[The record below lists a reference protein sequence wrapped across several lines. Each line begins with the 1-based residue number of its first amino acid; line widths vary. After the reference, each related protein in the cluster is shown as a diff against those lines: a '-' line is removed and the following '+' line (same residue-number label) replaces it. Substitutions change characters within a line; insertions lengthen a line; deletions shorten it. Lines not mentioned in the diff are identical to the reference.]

1 MEESTKKNLH
11 PKLLLLTASVILVCI
26 VALVAQIPKKKLEPQ
41 IDVTT
46 TLEKIVKTSDLSTA
60 VFQYQGI
67 VEIPNQK
74 NLKKIDYY
82 ICYTASVYAGIDFSE
97 VTFSENKETKTITAT
112 LPEVKIQDTVV
123 DPNSLDFMFQ
133 NKKADN
139 ISVLDAAFT
148 ACETDIRQECTS
160 ESALLSIAQMN
171 AENTVR
177 ALTEPVMQAICSDY
191 SLVIQQKNTEP
202 AEIQAGSIENFTD
215 HFKKYICLLSVALT
229 LFLFTACGKTEP
241 VEVPAPDEG
250 QLKSICQL
258 SVLEG
263 YFHNVVKFE
272 QKDAEKFLWMTK
284 DKKAWVEYVG
294 VAKYGLD
301 ASKVKMELSGKHV
314 TISIPKAELLYCKVD
329 STSLD
334 ENAYIVDKDSATI
347 TAEDSKAI
355 LTQAQQDLQAE
366 ATDYKPLLTLA
377 QQQAQQ
383 LMEDYVKNIV
393 SATGSDAEQYTIE
406 WIYLDK

>member
-139 ISVLDAAFT
+139 ISVL
-148 ACETDIRQECTS
+148 
-160 ESALLSIAQMN
+160 
-171 AENTVR
+171 
-177 ALTEPVMQAICSDY
+177 QAICSDY

-202 AEIQAGSIENFTD
+202 AEIQEGS
-215 HFKKYICLLSVALT
+215 
-229 LFLFTACGKTEP
+229 
-241 VEVPAPDEG
+241 
-250 QLKSICQL
+250 
-258 SVLEG
+258 
-263 YFHNVVKFE
+263 
-272 QKDAEKFLWMTK
+272 AES
-284 DKKAWVEYVG
+284 E
-294 VAKYGLD
+294 
-301 ASKVKMELSGKHV
+301 S
-314 TISIPKAELLYCKVD
+314 
-329 STSLD
+329 
-334 ENAYIVDKDSATI
+334 
-347 TAEDSKAI
+347 
-355 LTQAQQDLQAE
+355 
-366 ATDYKPLLTLA
+366 
-377 QQQAQQ
+377 
-383 LMEDYVKNIV
+383 
-393 SATGSDAEQYTIE
+393 
-406 WIYLDK
+406 

>member
-26 VALVAQIPKKKLEPQ
+26 VALVAQIPKKKPEPQ

-97 VTFSENKETKTITAT
+97 ATFSENKETKTITAT

-123 DPNSLDFMFQ
+123 DPDSLDFMFQ

-177 ALTEPVMQAICSDY
+177 AL
-191 SLVIQQKNTEP
+191 
-202 AEIQAGSIENFTD
+202 
-215 HFKKYICLLSVALT
+215 
-229 LFLFTACGKTEP
+229 TEP

>member
-26 VALVAQIPKKKLEPQ
+26 VALVAQIPKKKPEPQ

-97 VTFSENKETKTITAT
+97 VTFSENKDTKTITAT

-177 ALTEPVMQAICSDY
+177 ALAEPVMQAICSDY
-191 SLVIQQKNTEP
+191 SLVIQEKNTEP
-202 AEIQAGSIENFTD
+202 AEIQEGS
-215 HFKKYICLLSVALT
+215 
-229 LFLFTACGKTEP
+229 
-241 VEVPAPDEG
+241 
-250 QLKSICQL
+250 
-258 SVLEG
+258 
-263 YFHNVVKFE
+263 
-272 QKDAEKFLWMTK
+272 AES
-284 DKKAWVEYVG
+284 E
-294 VAKYGLD
+294 
-301 ASKVKMELSGKHV
+301 S
-314 TISIPKAELLYCKVD
+314 
-329 STSLD
+329 
-334 ENAYIVDKDSATI
+334 
-347 TAEDSKAI
+347 
-355 LTQAQQDLQAE
+355 
-366 ATDYKPLLTLA
+366 
-377 QQQAQQ
+377 
-383 LMEDYVKNIV
+383 
-393 SATGSDAEQYTIE
+393 
-406 WIYLDK
+406 

>member
-1 MEESTKKNLH
+1 MEPSVKKKLS
-11 PKLLLLTASVILVCI
+11 PKILLLILAVILACI
-26 VALVAQIPKKKLEPQ
+26 VAIIALMPKKETAPQ

-46 TLEKIVKTSDLSTA
+46 TLAKIVETSDLSTA

-97 VTFSENKETKTITAT
+97 VKFAENKETKTITAT
-112 LPEVKIQDTVV
+112 LPKVKIQDTVV
-123 DPNSLDFMFQ
+123 DPDSLDFMFQ
-133 NKKADN
+133 SKKADN
-139 ISVLDAAFT
+139 ISVLNAAFT

-171 AENTVR
+171 AENAVR
-177 ALTEPVMQAICSDY
+177 ALTEPIV
-191 SLVIQQKNTEP
+191 
-202 AEIQAGSIENFTD
+202 
-215 HFKKYICLLSVALT
+215 
-229 LFLFTACGKTEP
+229 
-241 VEVPAPDEG
+241 VPAPDEG

-284 DKKAWVEYVG
+284 NKKAWVEYVG

-301 ASKVKMELSGKHV
+301 ASKVKMKLSGKHV

-355 LTQAQQDLQAE
+355 LALAQQELNDE
-366 ATDYKPLLTLA
+366 AKEYEPLLTLA
-377 QQQAQQ
+377 QQRAQQ

-406 WIYLDK
+406 WVYLVE

>member
-1 MEESTKKNLH
+1 MLKVKLKKYFRLL
-11 PKLLLLTASVILVCI
+11 PVVLTLLLF
-26 VALVAQIPKKKLEPQ
+26 
-41 IDVTT
+41 
-46 TLEKIVKTSDLSTA
+46 TS
-60 VFQYQGI
+60 
-67 VEIPNQK
+67 
-74 NLKKIDYY
+74 
-82 ICYTASVYAGIDFSE
+82 
-97 VTFSENKETKTITAT
+97 
-112 LPEVKIQDTVV
+112 
-123 DPNSLDFMFQ
+123 
-133 NKKADN
+133 
-139 ISVLDAAFT
+139 
-148 ACETDIRQECTS
+148 
-160 ESALLSIAQMN
+160 
-171 AENTVR
+171 
-177 ALTEPVMQAICSDY
+177 
-191 SLVIQQKNTEP
+191 
-202 AEIQAGSIENFTD
+202 
-215 HFKKYICLLSVALT
+215 
-229 LFLFTACGKTEP
+229 CGKAES
-241 VEVPAPDEG
+241 VELPTPDEG

-272 QKDAEKFLWMTK
+272 QKDAEKFLWMAK

-301 ASKVKMELSGKHV
+301 AAKVKMELSGKHV

-355 LTQAQQDLQAE
+355 LAQAQQELNDE
-366 ATDYKPLLTLA
+366 AKEYEPLLTLA

-406 WIYLDK
+406 WVYLDE